1 MTGYT
6 PAEASL
12 LTGLP
17 LTAVRRALEDDT
29 VPSRKM
35 RAGHIVQRVI
45 PSEGLLCLK
54 LEQLGVGRLPLAHRR
69 RIYRAVLAQPGIP
82 QFRESEAVVIEVR
95 QARTHLKSA
104 MTSYKRAHAMVVED
118 PEIMDGAP
126 VIRGTRVPVHLVAEM
141 RKQGASVEEILE
153 GYPSLT
159 REHIALA
166 ELYAQAHPRRGPK
179 PQTRL
184 PRGARLIA
192 RKAYPLKRAS

>member
-6 PAEASL
+6 PTEASL

-17 LTAVRRALEDDT
+17 LTAVRRALEDDS
-29 VPSRKM
+29 VPSQKVRSG
-35 RAGHIVQRVI
+35 RIVQRVI
-45 PSEGLLCLK
+45 SSDGLLCLK
-54 LEQLGVGRLPLAHRR
+54 LEQLGVGQLPLAYRR

-82 QFRESEAVVIEVR
+82 QLRESEAVIIEVR
-95 QARTHLKSA
+95 KARTDLKSA
-104 MTSYKRAHAMVVED
+104 MTSYKKAHTMVIED
-118 PEIMDGAP
+118 PEIMGGTP

-141 RKQGASVEEILE
+141 RRQGTSVEEILA

-159 REHIALA
+159 REHIALS
-166 ELYAQAHPRRGPK
+166 ELYGQAHPRRGPK
-179 PQTRL
+179 AQTRL